1 MLHKRLLIPL
11 SSHFLLSMARG
22 MFHSRYSRRS
32 YRRRP
37 YVPRPV
43 RSYVRRA
50 IASNIENKRAG
61 YDLSVVFNSVGA
73 TWVELNLTRITQGT
87 DLFARIG
94 RRVNV
99 RSIEIKGAIAQGAAG
114 GAFDDP
120 YNVMRIILGL
130 WTGLASANSAPLGT
144 SNLNINSP
152 ISPWNASGA
161 VATYRMQRKYLDRY
175 ITFSSPSRADE
186 TSLVPATRTFRYFK
200 LFKRPMFIQYSD
212 GTGDSADRFFTLS
225 MISDST
231 AVPNPG
237 FISGYVVLTYE
248 DA

>member
-1 MLHKRLLIPL
+1 
-11 SSHFLLSMARG
+11 MARG

-50 IASNIENKRAG
+50 ISANVENKRAA
-61 YDLSVVFNSVGA
+61 YSLVQFFNSVGSA
-73 TWVELNLTRITQGT
+73 WVELNLTRITQGT
-87 DLFARIG
+87 GIFARVG

-99 RSIEIKGAIAQGAAG
+99 RSIEIKGALAQGASG

-120 YNVMRIILGL
+120 YNCMRIILGL
-130 WTGLASANSAPLGT
+130 WTGLASANSAPLGSSSLT
-144 SNLNINSP
+144 INSP
-152 ISPWNASGA
+152 ISPWNAAGS

-212 GTGDSADRFFTLS
+212 DTGESADHFFTIS
-225 MISDST
+225 MISDSA

>member
-1 MLHKRLLIPL
+1 
-11 SSHFLLSMARG
+11 

-50 IASNIENKRAG
+50 IAANIENKRAG

-73 TWVELNLTRITQGT
+73 TWVELNLTRIVQGS
-87 DLFARIG
+87 DLFSRIG

-99 RSIEIKGAIAQGAAG
+99 RSIEIKGALAQGAAG

-152 ISPWNASGA
+152 ISPWNAAGS

-175 ITFSSPSRADE
+175 ITFSSPSRADD
-186 TSLVPATRTFRYFK
+186 TTLVPATRTFRYFK

-212 GTGDSADRFFTLS
+212 DTGESADRFFTIS
-225 MISDST
+225 MISDSG
-231 AVPNPG
+231 ALPNPG

>member
-1 MLHKRLLIPL
+1 
-11 SSHFLLSMARG
+11 

-50 IASNIENKRAG
+50 IASNIENKRAA
-61 YDLSVVFNSVGA
+61 YSLAQFFNSVGS

-87 DLFARIG
+87 GIFARLG

-114 GAFDDP
+114 GAFDDC

-130 WTGLASANSAPLGT
+130 WTGLASSNSAPLGT
-144 SNLNINSP
+144 SNLTINSP
-152 ISPWNASGA
+152 ISPWNAAGS

-212 GTGDSADRFFTLS
+212 DTGESADRFFTIS
-225 MISDST
+225 MISDSA